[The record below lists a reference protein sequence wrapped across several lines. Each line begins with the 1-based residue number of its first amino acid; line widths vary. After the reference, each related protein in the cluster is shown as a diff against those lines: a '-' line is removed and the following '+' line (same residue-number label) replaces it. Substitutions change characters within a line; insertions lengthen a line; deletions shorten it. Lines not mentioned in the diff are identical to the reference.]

1 MTQYKPHGTCSI
13 LVEGNLM
20 IIKAQGPW
28 NDEYIDCLHQD
39 LILVS
44 QSIDINNYGILL
56 NLYGEALAVNSGVKK
71 HFDFVR
77 RSNTKAIAI
86 NLAEC
91 HTREMTKT
99 IFSKIYDQADIRSAI
114 FLDEISAKT
123 WLLEQLHN

>member
-1 MTQYKPHGTCSI
+1 MTQYRPHGTCSI

-28 NDEYIDCLHQD
+28 NDEYIDCLHKD

-56 NLYGEALAVNSGVKK
+56 NLYGEALAVDSGFKK
-71 HFDFVR
+71 HFEFVKR
-77 RSNTKAIAI
+77 AKTKAIAL
-86 NLAEC
+86 NLAKC

-99 IFSKIYDQADIRSAI
+99 IFSKIYDQANISNAT
-114 FLDEISAKT
+114 FTDESSAKT
-123 WLLEQLHN
+123 WLHQQLRN